1 MESAVSDLYGGR
13 DPRELPAYTFRELAL
28 SLRMAES
35 TLRAWTLGQAGFER
49 LLSIPRDPRGVYE
62 LSFYNLIEIY
72 VLAQLRKTHHMT
84 MPQVRRCIE
93 VLRNDLQTQHP
104 IIDAEF
110 VILGS
115 RLYAE
120 HGSRVVN
127 LTRPEGQLLF
137 ADAVRDLLTRVDKGP
152 MGYERFYP
160 KLPNKQGV
168 VTDRYKPI
176 VVDPEVSFGRPRL
189 AGTGIP
195 TEVIADRHRGG
206 DSMRFIAEDMYISV
220 TKVRQALEFEKG
232 STAPKAA

>member
-1 MESAVSDLYGGR
+1 
-13 DPRELPAYTFRELAL
+13 
-28 SLRMAES
+28 MAES

-49 LLSIPRDPRGVYE
+49 LLSIPRDLRGIYE

-72 VLAQLRKTHHMT
+72 VLAQLRKTHGMT
-84 MPQVRRCIE
+84 MPKVRRCIE
-93 VLRNDLQTQHP
+93 VLSNDLQTQHP

-110 VILGS
+110 VMLGS

-120 HGSRVVN
+120 RGPRVVN
-127 LTRPEGQLLF
+127 LTRPEGQYLL

-160 KLPNKQGV
+160 KLPNKQGL

-176 VVDPEVSFGRPRL
+176 VVDPEVTFGRPRL

-195 TEVIADRHRGG
+195 TEVIADRYRGG

-220 TKVRQALEFEKG
+220 TKVRQALEFEKAP
-232 STAPKAA
+232 TAPKAA

>member
-1 MESAVSDLYGGR
+1 MEPAAIDLYGGH
-13 DPRELPAYTFRELAL
+13 DPRELPAYTFHELAL
-28 SLRMAES
+28 SLRMPES
-35 TLRAWTLGQAGFER
+35 TLRAWTVGQSGFEK
-49 LLSIPRDPRGVYE
+49 LLSIPRDARGVYE

-72 VLAQLRKTHHMT
+72 VLAQLRKTHRMT

-93 VLRNDLQTQHP
+93 VLSDDLQTEHP

-110 VILGS
+110 VMLGS

-127 LTRPEGQLLF
+127 LTRPEGQYLF

-160 KLPNKQGV
+160 KMPNRNGV
-168 VTDRYKPI
+168 ISNRYKPI
-176 VVDPEVSFGRPRL
+176 VVDPEVTFGRPRL

-195 TEVIADRHRGG
+195 TEVIADRRRGG
-206 DSMRFIAEDMYISV
+206 DSMAFIAEDMYITV
-220 TKVRQALEFEKG
+220 NKVRQALAFEK
-232 STAPKAA
+232 ALPKAA

>member
-1 MESAVSDLYGGR
+1 MTVEAFDLYGGR

-28 SLRMAES
+28 SLRMPES
-35 TLRAWTLGQAGFER
+35 TLRAWTLGQAGFQK

-72 VLAQLRKTHHMT
+72 VLAQLRKAHDMS

-93 VLRNDLQTQHP
+93 VLRNELQTEHP

-110 VILGS
+110 LMLGS

-120 HGSRVVN
+120 HGARVVN
-127 LTRPEGQLLF
+127 LTRPEGQYLF

-160 KLPNKQGV
+160 KLPNKVGL
-168 VTDRYKPI
+168 VTERYKPV
-176 VVDPEVSFGRPRL
+176 VVDPEVSFGRPRI

-206 DSMRFIAEDMYISV
+206 DSIRFIAEDLHISV
-220 TKVRQALEFEKG
+220 TKVRQALEFEKIPVAG
-232 STAPKAA
+232 KAA